1 MSWMRVAGL
10 AMLFCVFF
18 LLNLELLTHARHRR
32 QEIDARDMAASGR
45 IYKPWFLITPSSP
58 SHTYFPG
65 IFSKSYCAGAHVAFS
80 KPETMM
86 DMSVP
91 RSSSSFQNAWK
102 LARMCRAEIFSS
114 WSFQKRAT
122 KITRGMDI
130 CCRKHTKKS

>member
-1 MSWMRVAGL
+1 MRVAGL
-10 AMLFCVFF
+10 VISFRVSVIW
-18 LLNLELLTHARHRR
+18 NLDFLTHARHRR

-45 IYKPWFLITPSSP
+45 IYKPSFLITPSSP

-91 RSSSSFQNAWK
+91 RSCSSFQNAWK

-114 WSFQKRAT
+114 
-122 KITRGMDI
+122 
-130 CCRKHTKKS
+130 